1 MESFSDHPMEAVL
14 AVVPAMRRRRA
25 ARDVVRRVCAPRYA
39 AALAVAV
46 PLVGLVFVR
55 FGASGRSLV
64 GAFFVAS
71 LAVLSA
77 IDIAERRL
85 PNRIVLPSAA
95 AVLAA
100 QTTLFP
106 DRALEWTLAAVG
118 ASLFLLVPLLVHPAA
133 IGMGDVKL
141 ALLLGAA
148 LGSAVITAF
157 VLAFV
162 AAAVYAIVLLARHG
176 LVARRRTLALGPF
189 LAFGGIAAL
198 LL

>member
-1 MESFSDHPMEAVL
+1 MASFSDQPMSTAP
-14 AVVPAMRRRRA
+14 AFVPLTRRG
-25 ARDVVRRVCAPRYA
+25 ARDALRRLPSPRYVLG
-39 AALAVAV
+39 LAVAL
-46 PLVGLVFVR
+46 PLVALVFAR
-55 FGASGRSLV
+55 FGVSARSAV

-71 LAVLSA
+71 LAVLSV

-100 QTTLFP
+100 QTLLFP
-106 DRALEWTLAAVG
+106 DRMLEWMVAAIG
-118 ASLFLLVPLLVHPAA
+118 ASLVLLVPLLVHPAGL
-133 IGMGDVKL
+133 GMGDVKL

-157 VLAFV
+157 LVGFL
-162 AAAVYAIVLLARHG
+162 AAAAYALVLLARHG
-176 LVARRRTLALGPF
+176 LVARRRTIPLGPF

>member
-1 MESFSDHPMEAVL
+1 LASFTDNPAEPLTAVM
-14 AVVPAMRRRRA
+14 ASRPRRA
-25 ARDVVRRVCAPRYA
+25 KAPR
-39 AALAVAV
+39 ALPSFHASRHVVAFGVAV
-46 PLVGLVFVR
+46 PLAGLVFAR
-55 FGASGRSLV
+55 FGFTGRALV
-64 GAFFVAS
+64 GAFFVAA

-100 QTTLFP
+100 QAVLYP

-118 ASLFLLVPLLVHPAA
+118 ASLCLLVPFLVRPDAL
-133 IGMGDVKL
+133 GMGDVKL

-148 LGSAVITAF
+148 LGSAVALAL

-162 AAAVYAIVLLARHG
+162 AAAVYAVALLARHG
-176 LVARRRTLALGPF
+176 IAARSRTMPLGPF
-189 LAFGGIAAL
+189 LAFGGVAVL

>member
-1 MESFSDHPMEAVL
+1 MASFSSDQPMSTA
-14 AVVPAMRRRRA
+14 PAFGPAFRRV
-25 ARDVVRRVCAPRYA
+25 ARDALRRFPSPHYLLGLA
-39 AALAVAV
+39 AAL
-46 PLVGLVFVR
+46 PLVALVFAR
-55 FGASGRSLV
+55 FGVSGRSAV

-71 LAVLSA
+71 LALLSV
-77 IDIAERRL
+77 IDIVERRL

-100 QTTLFP
+100 QTLLFP
-106 DRALEWTLAAVG
+106 DRTLEWMVAAIG
-118 ASLFLLVPLLVHPAA
+118 ASLVLLVPLLVHPAGL
-133 IGMGDVKL
+133 GMGDVKL

-157 VLAFV
+157 LVGFL
-162 AAAVYAIVLLARHG
+162 AAAAYALVLLVRHG
-176 LVARRRTLALGPF
+176 LVARHQTIPLGPF